1 MEQTGSCS
9 CADGPCNR
17 AGLGS
22 EATFNAQRDLAK
34 RPRFPRRPFL
44 EDLVNPEPQ
53 VEFCLDEVQFSR
65 NLRSAMMGRS
75 WETFRH
81 DSDLQPLLS
90 HAWDLRNFIRAG
102 EQLSRARVTRSIRKA
117 IRLERLKSLQK
128 PNGGV
133 RTMSQQL
140 MFEVHD
146 ATVPRRRRK
155 AVRASQFC
163 KV

>member
-1 MEQTGSCS
+1 M
-9 CADGPCNR
+9 
-17 AGLGS
+17 
-22 EATFNAQRDLAK
+22 
-34 RPRFPRRPFL
+34 
-44 EDLVNPEPQ
+44 
-53 VEFCLDEVQFSR
+53 EFCLDEVQFSR
-65 NLRSAMMGRS
+65 NLMSATMGRS

-81 DSDLQPLLS
+81 DSGHLQQLLS
-90 HAWDLRNFIRAG
+90 HARDLKNFIRAS
-102 EQLSRARVTRSIRKA
+102 EHLSRARVTRSIREA
-117 IRLERLKSLQK
+117 IRLERLTSLQK